1 MKKRIKKVIFILML
15 LLLILYGYY
24 FLTLNYGIN
33 IPCLFNKVTGYY
45 CPGCGITRCLFSI
58 MSGHFYKAFNYNRL
72 VFILLPFIFLY
83 LIYNIYLYVFNKED
97 KIIKKIP
104 NIIWLVLIIIVL
116 LFGVIRNIDSFSYLA
131 P

>member
-1 MKKRIKKVIFILML
+1 
-15 LLLILYGYY
+15 
-24 FLTLNYGIN
+24 
-33 IPCLFNKVTGYY
+33 
-45 CPGCGITRCLFSI
+45 